1 MSFKEL
7 GLNNE
12 LVDAVAQLGFEHPT
26 PIQKMAIPEI
36 IGGERDLVGLA
47 QTGTGKTAAF
57 GLPMIQLIDF
67 SSRNIQGL
75 VLCPTRELCL
85 QITSDINGFC
95 STTRNASVVAVYGG
109 ANIAEQIRLI
119 KKGAQII
126 VATPGRLL
134 DLMNRKVI
142 RLAQVAYLVLDEAD
156 EMLNMGFQEDIDA
169 ILATAPKDR
178 RTWLFSA
185 TMPDEVA
192 VIAANYMNDPLEI
205 VVGDLNGG
213 ASNIEH
219 VNYVIKEKDRY
230 PALKRIIDYYP
241 DIYGLIFCRTR
252 VETQEVSE
260 KLIKDGYNAE
270 ALHGDLSQ
278 AMRDKVMGRFRE
290 GNLQIL
296 VATDVAA
303 RGLDVKDLTHV
314 IHYKLPDEI
323 ESYTHRSG
331 RTARAGKSGLA
342 IVLMNT
348 RESQKLKAVERTTG
362 IRFTQKQVPG
372 GRSVCENQLYAMVE
386 KLVVVDVNESEIGQF
401 LPPVYSLLESLSR
414 EDIIKR
420 FVSLEFNR
428 FLTYYKDSEDINV
441 SVSESRKRNRYEDDG
456 FQDKKKFGKTRSA
469 ARSDSRYSSRS
480 DSRSDNRSDN
490 RSENRPENSLSDT
503 RRFFAGI
510 GHMDN
515 LNKGAIVRLICDR
528 SGIRSDKI
536 GTIEILREFSFF
548 EVDGSVAEK
557 VRSSLKDVTLDGRKI
572 VIDYAAPR
580 AQSGSFEKKKQ
591 EKPENR
597 KKPERSKSQ
606 KRAKSSRHDM

>member
-1 MSFKEL
+1 MSFEEL

-12 LVDAVAQLGFEHPT
+12 LVEAVATLGFEHPT
-26 PIQKMAIPEI
+26 PIQKMAIPAI
-36 IGGERDLVGLA
+36 IEGDRDLVGLA

-67 SSRNIQGL
+67 SYRDTQGL

-85 QITSDINGFC
+85 QITADMNNFC
-95 STTRNASVVAVYGG
+95 ANTKNASIVAVYGG
-109 ANIAEQIRLI
+109 ANIVEQIRRV

-134 DLMNRKVI
+134 DLMNRKVV
-142 RLAQVAYLVLDEAD
+142 RLDQVAYLVLDEAD
-156 EMLNMGFQEDIDA
+156 EMLNMGFQEDLDA
-169 ILATAPKDR
+169 ILESAPASR

-185 TMPDEVA
+185 TMPTEVA
-192 VIAANYMNDPLEI
+192 KIASKYMKDPVEI
-205 VVGDLNGG
+205 RVGDISGG
-213 ASNIEH
+213 AANIEH
-219 VNYVIKEKDRY
+219 INYVIKEKDRY
-230 PALKRIIDYYP
+230 QALKRVIDYYP

-252 VETQEVSE
+252 VETQEVAE

-303 RGLDVKDLTHV
+303 RGIDVKDITHV

-348 RESQKLKAVERTTG
+348 KESRKLQMVERSTG
-362 IRFTQKQVPG
+362 IRFTQKRVPG
-372 GRSVCENQLYAMVE
+372 GRSVCEKQLYAMVE
-386 KLVVVDVNESEIGQF
+386 KLVTVDVNEEEIGRF
-401 LPPVYSLLESLSR
+401 LPPVYSTLEGLSR

-420 FVSLEFNR
+420 FVSLEFNQ
-428 FLTYYKDSEDINV
+428 FLSYYKDSEDINV
-441 SVSESRKRNRYEDDG
+441 ANPESKKRRRAGGEEEYDYKNAS
-456 FQDKKKFGKTRSA
+456 KFRSP
-469 ARSDSRYSSRS
+469 R
-480 DSRSDNRSDN
+480 
-490 RSENRPENSLSDT
+490 RSEGSSSDRRSEYNSSEM

-515 LNKGAIVRLICDR
+515 LNKGAIVRMICDR

-536 GTIEILREFSFF
+536 GSIEILREFSFF
-548 EVDGSVAEK
+548 EVDASVAEK
-557 VRSSLKDVTLDGRKI
+557 VRASLKDVALDGRKI
-572 VIDYAAPR
+572 VIDYAAPKGP
-580 AQSGSFEKKKQ
+580 AVKPEKEKKRMDK
-591 EKPENR
+591 K
-597 KKPERSKSQ
+597 KKPEKEKKQ
-606 KRAKSSRHDM
+606 KRAKSSHHPM

>member
-1 MSFKEL
+1 MSFKDL
-7 GLNNE
+7 GLNSD
-12 LVDAVAQLGFEHPT
+12 LVEAVARLGFEHPT
-26 PIQKMAIPEI
+26 PIQSKAIPAI
-36 IGGERDLVGLA
+36 IGGNRDLVGLA

-57 GLPMIQLIDF
+57 GLPMIQLTDF
-67 SSRNIQGL
+67 SSRDTQGL

-85 QITSDINGFC
+85 QITTDMNGFC
-95 STTRNASVVAVYGG
+95 TTTKNASIVAVYGG
-109 ANIAEQIRLI
+109 ASIVEQMRAV
-119 KKGAQII
+119 KRGAQII

-134 DLMNRKVI
+134 DLMNRKVV
-142 RLAQVAYLVLDEAD
+142 RLDKITCLVLDEAD
-156 EMLNMGFQEDIDA
+156 EMLNMGFQEDLDA
-169 ILATAPKDR
+169 ILETAPKDR

-185 TMPDEVA
+185 TMPAEVA
-192 VIAANYMNDPLEI
+192 GIAADYMNDPVEI
-205 VVGDLNGG
+205 RVGDISGG

-230 PALKRIIDYYP
+230 QALKRVIDYYP

-252 VETQEVSE
+252 VETQEVAE

-270 ALHGDLSQ
+270 ALHGDMSQ

-303 RGLDVKDLTHV
+303 RGIDVKDISHV

-331 RTARAGKSGLA
+331 RTARAGKSGVA

-348 RESQKLKAVERTTG
+348 RESRKLQMVEKSTG
-362 IRFTQKQVPG
+362 IRFTQKRVPG
-372 GRSVCENQLYAMVE
+372 GRAVCEKQLYAMVE
-386 KLVVVDVNESEIGQF
+386 KLVTVDVNDDEIAQF
-401 LPPVYSLLESLSR
+401 LPPVYTTLDGLSR

-441 SVSESRKRNRYEDDG
+441 SGPENRRKPRYEEAEGDWS
-456 FQDKKKFGKTRSA
+456 KRPGKTRGFDRA
-469 ARSDSRYSSRS
+469 ERNTSDM
-480 DSRSDNRSDN
+480 
-490 RSENRPENSLSDT
+490 

-510 GHMDN
+510 GNMDN
-515 LNKGAIVRLICDR
+515 LNTGALVRLICDR

-536 GTIEILREFSFF
+536 GAIDIMREFTFF
-548 EVDGSVAEK
+548 EVDPSVADR
-557 VRSSLKDVTLDGRKI
+557 VRNALRDVTFDGRKI
-572 VIDYAAPR
+572 VIDFAAPKGQ
-580 AQSGSFEKKKQ
+580 APAFSEAKPEKRKTDRPRKTGFKKQ
-591 EKPENR
+591 DG
-597 KKPERSKSQ
+597 KKDKAKKT
-606 KRAKSSRHDM
+606 KRAKSSHHPM

>member
-1 MSFKEL
+1 MGFKEL

-12 LVDAVAQLGFEHPT
+12 LVEAVTELGFENPT
-26 PIQKMAIPEI
+26 PIQEKAIPEI
-36 IGGERDLVGLA
+36 IGGQRDMVGLA

-67 SSRNIQGL
+67 SQRNTQGL

-85 QITSDINGFC
+85 QITADMNKFC
-95 STTRNASVVAVYGG
+95 AKTKNASIVAVYGG
-109 ANIAEQIRLI
+109 ASMEVQIRSI

-126 VATPGRLL
+126 VATPGRLI
-134 DLMNRKVI
+134 DLMNRKVA
-142 RLAQVAYLVLDEAD
+142 RLDQVAYLVLDEAD
-156 EMLNMGFQEDIDA
+156 EMLNMGFQEDLDI
-169 ILATAPKDR
+169 ILEAAPTER

-185 TMPDEVA
+185 TMPDEVSN
-192 VIAANYMNDPLEI
+192 IAADYMNDPLEI
-205 VVGDLNGG
+205 VVGDLNSG

-219 VNYVIKEKDRY
+219 VNYIVKEKDRY
-230 PALKRIIDYYP
+230 QALKRIIDYYP

-252 VETQEVSE
+252 VETQEVAE

-270 ALHGDLSQ
+270 SLHGDLSQ

-303 RGLDVKDLTHV
+303 RGIDVKDLTHV

-348 RESQKLKAVERTTG
+348 KESRKLKEVERSTG
-362 IRFTQKQVPG
+362 IRFTQKRVPG
-372 GRSVCENQLYAMVE
+372 GRAVCENQLYAMVE
-386 KLVVVDVNESEIGQF
+386 KLVEVDVNEEEIGRF
-401 LPPVYSLLESLSR
+401 LPPVYSTLEGLSR

-420 FVSLEFNR
+420 FVSIEFNR

-441 SVSESRKRNRYEDDG
+441 SHHEEGRRKNRDDADYKGKKNKG
-456 FQDKKKFGKTRSA
+456 FERPAGRF
-469 ARSDSRYSSRS
+469 DSRGEST
-480 DSRSDNRSDN
+480 
-490 RSENRPENSLSDT
+490 PEDM

-528 SGIRSDKI
+528 AGIRSNKI

-548 EVDGSVAEK
+548 EIHASVADR
-557 VRSSLKDVTLDGRKI
+557 VRNALKDITFEGRKI

-580 AQSGSFEKKKQ
+580 SAQQPSFE
-591 EKPENR
+591 R
-597 KKPERSKSQ
+597 KKPEKKKMKDRPKSKSQ
-606 KRAKSSRHDM
+606 KRAKSSHHAQ

>member
-26 PIQKMAIPEI
+26 PIQQRAIPEI

-67 SSRNIQGL
+67 SSRNTQGL

-85 QITSDINGFC
+85 QITSDMNGFC
-95 STTRNASVVAVYGG
+95 ATTRNASIVAVYGG

-134 DLMNRKVI
+134 DLMNRKVV
-142 RLAQVAYLVLDEAD
+142 RLSQIAYLVLDEAD

-169 ILATAPKDR
+169 ILETAPKDR

-185 TMPDEVA
+185 TMPHEVA
-192 VIAANYMNDPLEI
+192 VIAANYMTDPLEI
-205 VVGDLNGG
+205 VVGELNGG

-252 VETQEVSE
+252 VETQEISE

-362 IRFTQKQVPG
+362 ISFTQKQVPG

-386 KLVVVDVNESEIGQF
+386 KLVDVDVNESEIGPF

-414 EDIIKR
+414 EDIVKR

-441 SVSESRKRNRYEDDG
+441 SASEGKRRNRYEDEG
-456 FQDKKKFGKTRSA
+456 FQEKKKFGKTRSA
-469 ARSDSRYSSRS
+469 ARSDSRYNNRPDSRS
-480 DSRSDNRSDN
+480 DSRP
-490 RSENRPENSLSDT
+490 EYRPENSLSDT

-557 VRSSLKDVTLDGRKI
+557 VRSALKDVTLDGRKI

-580 AQSGSFEKKKQ
+580 AQSGNFEKKKQ
-591 EKPENR
+591 DNQEKR
-597 KKPERSKSQ
+597 KKPERSNSQ
-606 KRAKSSRHDM
+606 KRAKSSRHTV